1 MSRSSSIQ
9 LVLQCQ
15 EAKVK
20 AIKPSGDCFYEAI
33 AAAFSSVKEDV
44 RDCEDVFAVDADNQ
58 AMALRRT
65 AAMAVNEEVFQNF
78 SMYHMAGLKDFSFMQ
93 KCQNVGDL
101 RERLLVSGTGSGAG
115 QCLWANEFEIG
126 AVCSALRIVCLII
139 DNQARETSNR
149 FVRVGELDDED
160 KEMSKK
166 KERFV
171 ILQRSRRE
179 HYNLVL
185 RQGEETIG
193 LFTKDELPDSAR
205 KLWQLGD

>member
-1 MSRSSSIQ
+1 MSRACSVQ
-9 LVLQCQ
+9 LVLQDP

-33 AAAFSSVKEDV
+33 AAAFSSIKEDV
-44 RDCEDVFAVDADNQ
+44 RDYEDVCVEDDDDQ

-65 AAMAVNEEVFQNF
+65 AASAVNEEVFESF
-78 SMYHMAGLKDFSFMQ
+78 SMFHLAGLKDFSFMK

-101 RERLLVSGTGSGAG
+101 RARLLVTGVGAGAG

-126 AVCSALRIVCLII
+126 AVSRALRIICLII
-139 DNQARETSNR
+139 DNQAKETGNR
-149 FVRVGELDDED
+149 FVRVGELAE
-160 KEMSKK
+160 EGR

-179 HYNLVL
+179 HYDLVL
-185 RQGEETIG
+185 SQGEETLG
-193 LFTKDELPDSAR
+193 VFTKEELSDSAR
-205 KLWQLGD
+205 KLWQL